1 MPNYLNWLMQH
12 TLPGQVLLQSWL
24 TRNGIDRKLSY

>member
-1 MPNYLNWLMQH
+1 MQH

-24 TRNGIDRKLSY
+24 TRNGIDRKLSYLYV